1 MPSGEDPRASPLSP
15 LRAATRREASARR
28 TERRSSGEGQS
39 LAAVAYQLLSMRIS
53 LAGRRDLAGATGEE
67 DVPKSSDSGTTWTT
81 PRVPHDH
88 RAFAV
93 LVSSADLPFEGD
105 EDTFDRTRADAALDF
120 DRRERLELPALSS
133 MLVEHLLNL
142 VARHLAADHAL
153 AELDH
158 PVFVAVHHTR
168 TIVCRVRLTST
179 GRNGRLPERFAL
191 CPYGTLRTRRGT

>member
-1 MPSGEDPRASPLSP
+1 MCRSLPIRELPGQHRESHDNRAS
-15 LRAATRREASARR
+15 
-28 TERRSSGEGQS
+28 
-39 LAAVAYQLLSMRIS
+39 
-53 LAGRRDLAGATGEE
+53 
-67 DVPKSSDSGTTWTT
+67 
-81 PRVPHDH
+81 
-88 RAFAV
+88 AV

-179 GRNGRLPERFAL
+179 GRARAPSGKVRSLPVWDSPNPSRYL
-191 CPYGTLRTRRGT
+191 TVRTEPLPLSSADETRSQF